1 MKLKSKNIQLQYEG
15 YLSTPLLWEKD
26 TVFSMQQFQLSPQQP
41 AVFNEILT
49 KHIRLGK
56 LVERFVITEL
66 QQDTRIKILA
76 ENPQIQNG
84 KITVGEMD
92 CIFKKDQIPI
102 HMEIVYKFYL
112 YDEINNTSEIA
123 RWIGPN
129 RRDSLL
135 RKLDKL
141 KNKQL
146 PLLYNS
152 FTKPLLNS
160 LNLSSEEIQQYVL
173 FKAQLFIPWKKE
185 KINFLQI
192 NEACV
197 KGFYINFTRLKA
209 FRECKF
215 FIPSKKNWLIE
226 VQTQTDWV
234 TYKIFKPKINLLI
247 ESKTSPMCWIK
258 FPNGQ
263 LEKFFIVWW

>member
-1 MKLKSKNIQLQYEG
+1 MNLKSKNVQLQYEG
-15 YLSTPLLWEKD
+15 YLNTPLLWEND
-26 TVFSMQQFQLSPQQP
+26 SVFSMQQFQLSPHQP
-41 AVFNEILT
+41 MVFNEILT

-66 QQDTRIKILA
+66 KHDQSIKILK
-76 ENPQIQNG
+76 ENPQIQND

-92 CIFKKDQIPI
+92 CIFKKDGIPI

-112 YDEINNTSEIA
+112 YDETNTSEIE

-135 RKLDKL
+135 MKLEKL

-152 FTKPLLNS
+152 ASKPLLDS
-160 LNLSSEEIQQYVL
+160 LNLISEEIQQYVF
-173 FKAQLFIPWKKE
+173 FKAQLFVPWEKE
-185 KINFLQI
+185 NVSFIQLNK
-192 NEACV
+192 ACV
-197 KGFYINFTRLKA
+197 KGFYIKFTKLRA
-209 FRECKF
+209 FTECKF

-226 VQTQTDWV
+226 VQTQTDWM
-234 TYKIFKPKINLLI
+234 TYKNFIPKINLMI
-247 ESKTSPMCWIK
+247 ENKTSPMCWIK

-263 LEKFFIVWW
+263 VEKFFVVWW